1 MMQSILRQANFKGAN
16 LLGASFFDADL
27 TSTEL
32 LATPSSMVPV
42 LVPCHWKVC
51 DLVFAVW
58 LTGYVCRPTNSGA
71 DLSDADLRGADFSL
85 ANLTKVK

>member
-1 MMQSILRQANFKGAN
+1 MFLMMQSILRQANFKGAN

-58 LTGYVCRPTNSGA
+58 LTGYVCRRIQALT
-71 DLSDADLRGADFSL
+71 SL
-85 ANLTKVK
+85 MLIFEAPISRWRI